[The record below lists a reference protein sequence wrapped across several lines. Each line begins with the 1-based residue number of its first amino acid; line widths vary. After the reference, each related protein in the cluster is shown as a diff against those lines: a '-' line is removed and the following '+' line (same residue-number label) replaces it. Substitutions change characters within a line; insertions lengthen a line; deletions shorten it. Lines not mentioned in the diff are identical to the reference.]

1 MNTGIFREY
10 DIRGLVDKDLTNEV
24 VEKHMSLLEST
35 GFVSASPATV
45 LTPPA
50 PHGPITTQLVIV
62 AVVLVGAA
70 NLALA
75 ARRSWT

>member
-1 MNTGIFREY
+1 
-10 DIRGLVDKDLTNEV
+10 

-35 GFVSASPATV
+35 GFVSPTPAAV
-45 LTPPA
+45 LAPPA